1 MEKPKEVEHNP
12 VCPYCDKEI
21 SNLNLHYWR
30 VKGLVLGESGRIG
43 AYSCPNCGKLLGVA
57 SIAWGKE

>member
-1 MEKPKEVEHNP
+1 VDKPKEVEHNP
-12 VCPYCDKEI
+12 ICPHCDEEI
-21 SNLNLHYWR
+21 SSLDLHCWR

-43 AYSCPNCGKLLGVA
+43 AYSCPSCGKLLGVA